1 MKQPLIYVQRYRNG
15 GILAAGY
22 KNLDPAPAESRR
34 DAVAEIDFEG
44 AVRARRFNRDIQKT
58 AVNGFNLD
66 TEAELA
72 GLDGGVAEAMT
83 AMALHTV
90 QSRVVLFGE
99 LARCGTAAEA
109 GEAFTRWVGHRMEE
123 FTADQARLMEAWF
136 TAVTRTAAVATEALA
151 DTNGASAGS
160 RKTAA

>member
-1 MKQPLIYVQRYRNG
+1 M
-15 GILAAGY
+15 A
-22 KNLDPAPAESRR
+22 R
-34 DAVAEIDFEG
+34 D
-44 AVRARRFNRDIQKT
+44 
-58 AVNGFNLD
+58 D
-66 TEAELA
+66 TIA

-99 LARCGTAAEA
+99 LTQCRTVTET
-109 GEAFTRWVGHRMEE
+109 GEVFTRWVGHRMEE
-123 FTADQARLMEAWF
+123 FTTDQARLMEAWF
-136 TAVTRTAAVATEALA
+136 TAVVRTAAVTTEALA